1 MTGLL
6 LRLRFPTRPPPG
18 VSTRGTGPSRLPHP
32 NRGLGPLLLLA
43 LGMGMGV
50 ALGAPAPALGQ
61 ELGSQCDLLSYRIIS
76 SRETAMGSRVTWLGR
91 PYLACPNGLR
101 IRADSAVVYEQ
112 TGRNELIGNVR
123 FDTPERELRAR
134 NADYFERD
142 GRLFAWGEVF
152 LRELERG
159 TEVRGDTLLYLEA
172 GPQRP
177 EDNLTVY
184 GGRPRAV
191 LLPDPVTAG
200 EPEGEPYLVVA
211 NRLRFEGDRFFWGDG
226 QVEVERGDLR
236 ASADSLAFDQEVGE
250 LILMRG
256 ARVDRGEVMA
266 SGGLLNLAMREERLE
281 SLRARQDGRIETDEF
296 TLTGDDVQV
305 TLDEEENVRTV
316 TSTGVEGGVRAT
328 LFSEEIRLEGNS
340 IQISEAEEGVRVI
353 RSTGRARGETVR
365 TDGAPLDPES
375 GIPDRDWIEGDEVVA
390 HFVEIPPLER
400 PEGERD
406 EPQYR
411 LSTLE
416 ATGNARTLYRSPPDR
431 NGQPPGVPGAPMP
444 EDRAAEEPEVPDPD
458 PVLAEPGEDVP
469 EVLDD
474 GEPEEEAEAPRE
486 AWAISYVLA
495 DRIVVH
501 MLEGEVDRLETEGN
515 VRGIQ
520 LEPEGRPPANRTP
533 TARDDGGTP

>member
-1 MTGLL
+1 M
-6 LRLRFPTRPPPG
+6 
-18 VSTRGTGPSRLPHP
+18 GPDRRSHP
-32 NRGLGPLLLLA
+32 AQGLGPVLGPVLFLA
-43 LGMGMGV
+43 LGMGAG
-50 ALGAPAPALGQ
+50 AGLGAPAPALGQ

-91 PYLACPNGLR
+91 PSLACPNGLR

-142 GRLFAWGEVF
+142 GRLFAWGDVF

-184 GGRPRAV
+184 GGRPRAI
-191 LLPDPVTAG
+191 LLPEPTTAG

-211 NRLRFEGDRFFWGDG
+211 NRLRFEGERFFWGDG

-266 SGGLLNLAMREERLE
+266 SGELLNLAIREERLE
-281 SLRARQDGRIETDEF
+281 SVRARQDGRIETDEF

-316 TSTGVEGGVRAT
+316 TSTGVEGGVLAT

-340 IQISEAEEGVRVI
+340 IQISEAEEGGRVI
-353 RSTGRARGETVR
+353 RSTGRARGETAQ
-365 TDGAPLDPES
+365 TDATPVDPES
-375 GIPDRDWIEGDEVVA
+375 GVPDRDWIEGDEVVA
-390 HFVEIPPLER
+390 RFVEVPPLER
-400 PEGERD
+400 QEGAGD

-411 LSTLE
+411 LSILE

-431 NGQPPGVPGAPMP
+431 NGQPPGDAGAPIP
-444 EDRAAEEPEVPDPD
+444 EVPAPEEPDAEEPTVTE
-458 PVLAEPGEDVP
+458 PVLAEPEEETPGDP
-469 EVLDD
+469 DD
-474 GEPEEEAEAPRE
+474 GEPEEGAEAPRE

-520 LEPEGRPPANRTP
+520 LEPDRRPSAPRTP
-533 TARDDGGTP
+533 TPRDDGGTP

>member
-1 MTGLL
+1 MTRNL
-6 LRLRFPTRPPPG
+6 
-18 VSTRGTGPSRLPHP
+18 
-32 NRGLGPLLLLA
+32 LLLLA
-43 LGMGMGV
+43 LGMGMGMGL
-50 ALGAPAPALGQ
+50 AAPAPALGQ

-76 SRETAMGSRVTWLGR
+76 SRETALGSRVTWLGR

-142 GRLFAWGEVF
+142 GRLFAWGDVF

-184 GGRPRAV
+184 GGRPQAV
-191 LLPDPVTAG
+191 LRPDPATAE

-211 NRLRFEGDRFFWGDG
+211 NRLRFEGERFFWGDG
-226 QVEVERGDLR
+226 QVELERGELR
-236 ASADSLAFDQEVGE
+236 ASSDSLAFDQEGGE

-266 SGGLLNLAMREERLE
+266 SGELLNLAIREERLE
-281 SLRARQDGRIETDEF
+281 SVRARQDGRIETAEF

-305 TLDEEENVRTV
+305 SLDEEENVRTV
-316 TSTGVEGGVRAT
+316 SSMGVEGGARAT
-328 LFSEEIRLEGNS
+328 LFSEEVRLEGNS
-340 IQISEAEEGVRVI
+340 IQITEAEEGVRVI
-353 RSTGRARGETVR
+353 RSTGQARGETVR
-365 TDGAPLDPES
+365 TDETPVDPES
-375 GIPDRDWIEGDEVVA
+375 GILDRDWIEGDEVVA
-390 HFVEIPPLER
+390 RFVEVPPLER
-400 PEGERD
+400 QEGVGD

-416 ATGNARTLYRSPPDR
+416 ATGNARTLYRSPPER
-431 NGQPPGVPGAPMP
+431 NDQPADAPGAPMP
-444 EDRAAEEPEVPDPD
+444 EEPVAEEPDVTE
-458 PVLAEPGEDVP
+458 PVLAEPIEETP
-469 EVLDD
+469 EVPDD
-474 GEPEEEAEAPRE
+474 GEPEEGAEALRE

-520 LEPEGRPPANRTP
+520 LEPDRRTP
-533 TARDDGGTP
+533 ATQTPTPRDDGGTP

>member
-1 MTGLL
+1 MTGTL
-6 LRLRFPTRPPPG
+6 LRFRFPI
-18 VSTRGTGPSRLPHP
+18 L
-32 NRGLGPLLLLA
+32 GLGPLLLLA
-43 LGMGMGV
+43 LGMGVG
-50 ALGAPAPALGQ
+50 LSTPAPAVGQ

-91 PYLACPNGLR
+91 PSLACPNGLR

-142 GRLFAWGEVF
+142 GRLFAWGDVF

-191 LLPDPVTAG
+191 LLPEPATAG
-200 EPEGEPYLVVA
+200 EPAGEPYLVVA
-211 NRLRFEGDRFFWGDG
+211 NRLRFEGERFFWGDG

-236 ASADSLAFDQEVGE
+236 ASADSLAFDQEGGE
-250 LILMRG
+250 LILMRE

-266 SGGLLNLAMREERLE
+266 SGGLLNLAIREDRLE
-281 SLRARQDGRIETDEF
+281 SVRARRDGRIETDDF
-296 TLTGDDVQV
+296 TLTGEDVQV

-316 TSTGVEGGVRAT
+316 TSTGVEGGALAT
-328 LFSEEIRLEGNS
+328 LVSEGIRLEGNS

-353 RSTGRARGETVR
+353 RSTGRARGETVQ
-365 TDGAPLDPES
+365 TEEAPVGLDT
-375 GIPDRDWIEGDEVVA
+375 GVPDRDWIEGDEVVA
-390 HFVEIPPLER
+390 RFVEVPPLER
-400 PEGERD
+400 QERAED

-416 ATGNARTLYRSPPDR
+416 ATGNARTLYRSPPER
-431 NGQPPGVPGAPMP
+431 NGAPPGDPGAPTP
-444 EDRAAEEPEVPDPD
+444 EDPDPEDPAAEEPEATE
-458 PVLAEPGEDVP
+458 PVLAEPGEEP
-469 EVLDD
+469 AEGPDD
-474 GEPEEEAEAPRE
+474 GEPEEGAEAPRE

-520 LEPEGRPPANRTP
+520 LEPDRRPPATRNPTP
-533 TARDDGGTP
+533 RDDGGTP